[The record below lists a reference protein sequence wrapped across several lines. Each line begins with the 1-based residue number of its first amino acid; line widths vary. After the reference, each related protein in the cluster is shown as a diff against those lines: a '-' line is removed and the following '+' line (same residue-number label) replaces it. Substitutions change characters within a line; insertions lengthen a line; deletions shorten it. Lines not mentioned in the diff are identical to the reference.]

1 MARVLS
7 LAVLGAACLASVSSR
22 GDESVVTVGRQFA
35 ASSTVEWEVKDA
47 NHPAL
52 GPIRFAARKV
62 AAPTA
67 VGGKKFVSQSYVS
80 CQKGGGK
87 IAIELSSA
95 PEDNLSAG
103 LSPKE
108 RPTLTCYS
116 PDPKSSGGLAM
127 SEIPAKWEINDL
139 GDAMVSGLSPAAL
152 RRCASI
158 DVLQEIALPAGWAQP
173 SQQVVMELLPY
184 SRALDAVFAA
194 CGEKSVYAAGEKS
207 PAAAAPWKP
216 AHSVARGQT
225 NVRAEPRVESD
236 LVVKLAPG
244 TKLLVQST
252 GTDWWKVKPR
262 SGSRYS
268 GYVRKDRLVFE

>member
-1 MARVLS
+1 VIS
-7 LAVLGAACLASVSSR
+7 LALLFAACLASASSR
-22 GDESVVTVGRQFA
+22 GDDAAVEVGKQFA
-35 ASSTVEWEVKDA
+35 SSSTVPWDVSDA

-52 GPIRFAARKV
+52 GPIRFAARRV
-62 AAPTA
+62 AATTT
-67 VGGKKFVSQSYVS
+67 VGGRKFVSQSYVS

-95 PEDNLSAG
+95 PEDNLAAG
-103 LSPKE
+103 LAPKG

-116 PDPKSSGGLAM
+116 PDPKSGGGLAM

-158 DVLQEIALPAGWAQP
+158 DVLQEVTLPAGWSQP

-194 CGEKSVYAAGEKS
+194 CGERSVYAAGEKP
-207 PAAAAPWKP
+207 PAAAWKP
-216 AHSVARGQT
+216 ARTIAKGQT
-225 NVRAEPRVESD
+225 NVRADARLESP
-236 LVVKLAPG
+236 LVVKLGPG
-244 TKLLVQST
+244 TKLLVQPT
-252 GTDWWKVKPR
+252 GTDWWKVKPG
-262 SGSRYS
+262 SGERFS
-268 GYVRKDRLVFE
+268 GYIRKDRLVFE